1 MIRAAKPPRG
11 PHEAGVTRYRFA
23 VLGPVRAWR
32 NDVEIDPGSPQQCAV
47 LSMLLARRGRFIG
60 LEEIVD
66 GLWNDRPPVTAG
78 ATVRTYISRL
88 RRAFRDDRGVL
99 IRALSGGYSIGADLI
114 GADLIGADL
123 IGADSVGAD
132 SVGAD
137 SFAVDSADFEAL
149 LEQSRASRA
158 RGELAVAAEQL
169 GRARDLWSGR
179 TALAGVPGDAAGHER
194 TRLEQ
199 LRLAALQVLLE
210 LKLELGGQVEVMAE
224 VPAVIA
230 AHEMDEQLR
239 EIYMLALY
247 RCGRQAEAL
256 EEYRK
261 VRDLLGRELGVDP
274 GPRLRSLHERMLRAD
289 PSLDLAAPPPPAAH
303 PGWAGEETGAAEETG
318 TGADGPVPL
327 GVRLRA
333 RRHQLFVGRERERR
347 IFAAAL
353 ADDPEDCFVLYVAG
367 LGGIGKTALLQ
378 CLADD
383 ARKAGRSVL
392 RIDGGALEA
401 SRRAFMAVAEQLA
414 GVSDPVVL
422 IDAFDTRR
430 ELEPWFQTQFL
441 PRLPSRTVVVIA
453 SRDKPGPAWRA
464 EGAWAGVPRVVTLEE
479 FATREALAMLS
490 LRGVPA
496 EERAAILDLG
506 GGHPLALSL
515 AAEAVLGSGAGDG
528 AGDRASDGASD
539 GAGDAFKTRR
549 TVVDALLAQVVGELP
564 SELHRLALQVC
575 VQAYAPTEE
584 LLLAVLPEAQPP
596 GLIDWLRGLPYVDAA
611 EHTLHVH
618 DVIRE
623 ALEFDLRWRDPVGY
637 SAVDQRIS
645 SYMTGALGRRPRCG
659 VSGR

>member
-1 MIRAAKPPRG
+1 
-11 PHEAGVTRYRFA
+11 
-23 VLGPVRAWR
+23 
-32 NDVEIDPGSPQQCAV
+32 
-47 LSMLLARRGRFIG
+47 MLLARRGRFIG

-88 RRAFRDDRGVL
+88 RRVFRDDRGVL
-99 IRALSGGYSIGADLI
+99 IRALSGGYSIGEDAVAAD
-114 GADLIGADL
+114 A
-123 IGADSVGAD
+123 V
-132 SVGAD
+132 
-137 SFAVDSADFEAL
+137 AVDAAEFEAV

-158 RGELAVAAEQL
+158 RGELAAAAEQL
-169 GRARDLWSGR
+169 ERARDLWSGR
-179 TALAGVPGDAAGHER
+179 TALAGVPGDAAEHER

-210 LKLELGGQVEVMAE
+210 LKLELGRQVEVMAE

-261 VRDLLGRELGVDP
+261 VRVLLGRELGVDP

-289 PSLDLAAPPPPAAH
+289 PSLDLAAAPPLPAAH
-303 PGWAGEETGAAEETG
+303 PGWASEETGA
-318 TGADGPVPL
+318 GADEPVPL

-333 RRHQLFVGRERERR
+333 RRHRLFVGRERERR

-353 ADDPEDCFVLYVAG
+353 ADDPEDCFVLYVTG

-392 RIDGGALEA
+392 RVDGGALGA

-464 EGAWAGVPRVVTLEE
+464 EGASAGVPRVVTLDE

-515 AAEAVLGSGAGDG
+515 AAEAVLGSA
-528 AGDRASDGASD
+528 ASDAASD

-564 SELHRLALQVC
+564 SEIHRLALQVC
-575 VQAYAPTEE
+575 AQAYAPTEE

-659 VSGR
+659 VSGG

>member
-1 MIRAAKPPRG
+1 MIRAAQQPRG
-11 PHEAGVTRYRFA
+11 PHEAGPTRYRFA
-23 VLGPVRAWR
+23 VLGPVQAWR
-32 NDVEIDPGSPQQCAV
+32 NDVGIDPGSPQQCAV

-88 RRAFRDDRGVL
+88 RRAFRDDRGAL
-99 IRALSGGYSIGADLI
+99 IRALSGGYSIGEDA
-114 GADLIGADL
+114 
-123 IGADSVGAD
+123 V
-132 SVGAD
+132 
-137 SFAVDSADFEAL
+137 AVDSAEFEAL
-149 LEQSRASRA
+149 LERSRECRA

-169 GRARDLWSGR
+169 ERARDLWSGR
-179 TALAGVPGDAAGHER
+179 TALAGVPGDAAEHER

-199 LRLAALQVLLE
+199 LRLAALQELLE
-210 LKLELGGQVEVMAE
+210 LKLELGRQVEVMAE

-256 EEYRK
+256 EEYRT
-261 VRDLLGRELGVDP
+261 VRVLLGRELGVDP

-289 PSLDLAAPPPPAAH
+289 PSLDLAAPSHLAGH
-303 PGWAGEETGAAEETG
+303 PGWASEETGADE
-318 TGADGPVPL
+318 PVSL

-333 RRHQLFVGRERERR
+333 RRHRLFVGRERERR

-353 ADDPEDCFVLYVAG
+353 ADDPVDCFVLYLTG

-392 RIDGGALEA
+392 RVDGGALGA

-414 GVSDPVVL
+414 GVPDPVVL

-441 PRLPSRTVVVIA
+441 PRLARRTVVVIA

-464 EGAWAGVPRVVTLEE
+464 EGAWAGVPRVVTLDE

-515 AAEAVLGSGAGDG
+515 AAEAVLGSGGSGTGDG
-528 AGDRASDGASD
+528 AGD

-549 TVVDALLAQVVGELP
+549 TVVDALLTQVVGELP
-564 SELHRLALQVC
+564 SEIHRLALQVC
-575 VQAYAPTEE
+575 AQAYAPTEE

-611 EHTLHVH
+611 EHTLRMH

-637 SAVDQRIS
+637 GAVDQRIS
-645 SYMTGALGRRPRCG
+645 SYMTGALGRRPRCT
-659 VSGR
+659 VSGG